1 MPICSKNVSRIKLAT
16 SLMAGAISLLAL
28 SGCSVG
34 GSQHTP
40 IEYNIVT
47 KIFNPYRPDIVQGN
61 FISKEQLETVRPGM
75 YKEQVRQA
83 LGTPLLNDMLH
94 PERWDYVFV
103 YRAGNT
109 GKVEERKVIL
119 YFDGLVLKKIDAPPL
134 PTDQGLV
141 DEIDALRN
149 NKKPDIPNP
158 VVGPVINMAPTVPN
172 PTSGVGIPQGGN
184 REDSSN

>member
-1 MPICSKNVSRIKLAT
+1 MPICSKNVSRINFAST
-16 SLMAGAISLLAL
+16 LMAGAIAILAL

-34 GSQHTP
+34 GSQNTP
-40 IEYNIVT
+40 VEYGIVT
-47 KIFNPYRPDIVQGN
+47 KIFNPYRPDVVQGN

-94 PERWDYVFV
+94 PDRWDYVFV

-149 NKKPDIPNP
+149 NKAPNIFTQ

-184 REDSSN
+184 REDAQ

>member
-1 MPICSKNVSRIKLAT
+1 MASCSKNVSQIKLVT
-16 SLMAGAISLLAL
+16 SIMMGAISVLTM

-40 IEYNIVT
+40 IEYGIVT
-47 KIFNPYRPDIVQGN
+47 KIFNPYRADVVQGN

-75 YKEQVRQA
+75 YKEQVRQS
-83 LGTPLLNDMLH
+83 LGTPLLNDIYH
-94 PERWDYVFV
+94 PERWDYVFL

-119 YFDGLVLKKIDAPPL
+119 YFDGLVLKKIDAQPL
-134 PTDQGLV
+134 PTEQGLI

-149 NKKPDIPNP
+149 NKKPDIPRQ
-158 VVGPVINMAPTVPN
+158 VTGPVINMAPTVPN
-172 PTSGVGIPQGGN
+172 PTSGVGIPPGGN
-184 REDSSN
+184 REDAQ